1 MRPQYKRHV
10 RRAASALGAFAGAL
24 ALAAVV
30 TLAAATPALS
40 HSQARASR
48 SRPRSR
54 PKPRPRHHVLM
65 RLRARLLHPNVLI
78 GRDYVFIG
86 VTTPRAAGR
95 RISIEAFRSG
105 RWVEVAHTTTD
116 HDGYFLRRVWPHQ
129 LGRVALRVRA
139 AGVPASRTT
148 IAGRIAT
155 VYHQVVASWYGPG
168 GTTACGEALGAGTL
182 GVANRTLPC
191 GTMVTLRLGTRTLRV
206 PVIDRGPYVAGRTY
220 DLTYATRLAL
230 GASDVATLWASA

>member
-1 MRPQYKRHV
+1 MW
-10 RRAASALGAFAGAL
+10 
-24 ALAAVV
+24 
-30 TLAAATPALS
+30 
-40 HSQARASR
+40 
-48 SRPRSR
+48 
-54 PKPRPRHHVLM
+54 
-65 RLRARLLHPNVLI
+65 LRARLLHPNVLV
-78 GRDYVFIG
+78 GRDYAFIG
-86 VTTPRAAGR
+86 MTTPREAGR
-95 RISIEAFRSG
+95 RISVEALRSG

-148 IAGRIAT
+148 LVGRIAT

-230 GASDVATLWASA
+230 RASDVATIWASA